1 MGQTKGDAQ
10 GGPADRTYD
19 IRGFVSVNDALQVRR
34 AGDPETETY
43 HSRIQGVSQGRL
55 SIAWPTSRGVPMV
68 VQPGQVLD
76 FHIVRDGALENFG
89 GLVEEATP
97 GPLALISVFA
107 VSPIRK
113 IQRRQYVRVKCLM
126 PVEISGVAA
135 GQIGTEASA
144 ETAIQTVSSDISA
157 GGISFRHA
165 RRFPEGSRA
174 TLRLSL
180 PDGRPDLVVPCMVV
194 YSKFVSERRT
204 LYRTALRFI
213 GLSESER
220 SRIIRF
226 VYRTQLQAQRSGNR
240 AG

>member
-1 MGQTKGDAQ
+1 MG
-10 GGPADRTYD
+10 
-19 IRGFVSVNDALQVRR
+19 GFVYV
-34 AGDPETETY
+34 
-43 HSRIQGVSQGRL
+43 
-55 SIAWPTSRGVPMV
+55 
-68 VQPGQVLD
+68 
-76 FHIVRDGALENFG
+76 
-89 GLVEEATP
+89 ATP

-135 GQIGTEASA
+135 GHIGTEASA

-204 LYRTALRFI
+204 LYRTALRFL